1 MKLYIKDRI
10 YLLSILPQKAINY
23 KTFILKKD
31 LINKISITEEDKK
44 NYEIV
49 ASDGENNSVKWN
61 FQYDQEHPID
71 LTMTEDLANYLKE
84 ACESI
89 SDNEYTDDV
98 WGLIERIFEE
108 CAHVVS

>member
-49 ASDGENNSVKWN
+49 TSDGENNSVKWN
-61 FQYDQEHPID
+61 FQYDQDHPIE
-71 LTMTEDLANYLKE
+71 LTLTEDLANFLNE
-84 ACESI
+84 ACESV

-98 WGLIERIFEE
+98 WDLIERIFEE